1 MLFYYKT
8 LQRKHGPPVQ
18 LLQPTAIPNSVCGLE
33 MDTGDDYWIFGNG
46 KGHAF
51 LADAFACAAGLQQGQ
66 FIYIPVSMIPNKELC
81 ERFPPPFNIFVD
93 MVLLNYCS
101 LTLRSKEVTACLASN
116 SRWEGRVWI
125 KPMPGEPYPRKE
137 LNLRHR
143 LTVKRVHKHLTISAN
158 GYMYR
163 CMANDSRQMAN
174 IPDAYTSNDY
184 PEHFH
189 YDWNERRSRSS
200 GMTLRYW
207 FNGSYDWP

>member
-1 MLFYYKT
+1 MLFFYKT
-8 LQRKHGPPVQ
+8 LQRKHGPPIQ
-18 LLQPTAIPNSVCGLE
+18 ILQPTAIPDTVSGLE
-33 MDTGDDYWIFGNG
+33 ICTGDDYWIFGNG

-51 LADAFACAAGLQQGQ
+51 LADAFACAAGLRQGQ
-66 FIYIPVSMIPNKELC
+66 LIYIPVSMVPNKELC
-81 ERFPPPFNIFVD
+81 EMFPPPSNIFLD

-101 LTLRSKEVTACLASN
+101 LTLSSKEVVSSLDSN

-137 LNLRHR
+137 WNLRHR

-163 CMANDSRQMAN
+163 CMANDSREMVN
-174 IPDAYTSNDY
+174 IPEAHDSNY
-184 PEHFH
+184 YSEHFH
-189 YDWNERRSRSS
+189 YDRNVSTSRIS

-207 FNGSYDWP
+207 YNSS